1 MSSSQAE
8 AIESLI
14 KDRIE
19 DWRRHLI
26 DLSFRNRLINYRPTK
41 SSTLE
46 VQSPSIHELLADPE
60 RREPFDFFFPP
71 ELGEDGATSEI
82 SAFPGV
88 DEIVT
93 GLEEPKRLEK
103 ILSNL
108 ARRSNAE
115 FEDKALRVL
124 HLAVGFL
131 RWEDVARRE
140 QLRSPLVLV
149 PVELRR
155 ESPRDPYRLYLATD
169 EEIVINPAL
178 TVKLEKDVGLDIPED
193 WAWEDKPIA
202 QELDEIREATAEA
215 GWTVEE
221 SAVLGLFSFQKL
233 VMYRDLQRN
242 EEQVGGHALVRALA
256 SGGADPKLH
265 EGFQGVPTEADLD
278 SAQDPRESFSILDA
292 DASQRR
298 CIEAAK
304 QGRSFVMQGPPG
316 TGKSQTIANIIAE
329 ALGQGKR
336 VLFISEKIAALDV
349 VHKRLASR
357 GLSEFCLKLHG
368 RDAARKEVVN
378 SLHDSLTGMARP
390 HEGMPE
396 REFDQL
402 IDSRGRLNAAVDL
415 LHRRSDVL
423 LDMTPREVYAELAPL
438 DRAPVLAEAV
448 AASDRNGAEA
458 RREFNELLELFEA
471 LTHDWE
477 AITHPDYLWRGYD
490 ATSFDE
496 ADRSRL
502 MVGLETLKTAGHQLI
517 AMTEK
522 VAGNLGLD
530 WPVSA
535 KTARRLGHVGDLLMH
550 TPPLQARWLRREVL
564 TGLRDALTAA
574 RGAYRSL
581 EEKQRDFAATYPY
594 RQASEFAADV
604 DSRLADA
611 LTGLSDAIGRSPAWE
626 DVLLEKAPALDEF
639 ASAADEVLDELEG
652 HGKHLFDALG
662 QPWRNPTLEGIEG
675 IKELADLAFQAT
687 DRPDP
692 RWLVPAG
699 LEKARSTL
707 AQCKALFSEYQ
718 RGLAELRESYSDE
731 VLELDAESM
740 LGRVIAAEGKFMGKL
755 GGAYRTDI
763 KALRALR
770 KSGKAPDT
778 PAEDLREILRLSQL
792 GAQIDAGRSEYET
805 AFGQWY
811 SGRGIDVDAI
821 GRALTVAEAAQ
832 ASVAADTDLEK
843 LERHLCLGVQ
853 PNTQLG
859 QGAALVDA
867 CLRRIKSGLEP
878 VEALAAR
885 VELVAPTQQPL
896 PLLRQRLAE
905 LCKPAASLLDVIR
918 PLSQGR
924 ADSSPRLSR
933 LEEDARRVSSLKQAE
948 AIAGSKRSQ
957 WAETIGSPFNG
968 GETDWEELEDAF
980 DWLGELFKLLE
991 SELPSR
997 IEEKLRSEEK
1007 AWPDFDQLG
1016 AAVDAFEDAAGGLTE
1031 FFDSDR
1037 AAELREVFE
1046 DSPTSEVIELTVEM
1060 RGGLDELTAWTDFRR
1075 IRERIDGFGWG
1086 GFLDLLAAESI
1097 AADQIVPGFRRAYW
1111 NSRLDRLFGEFPN
1124 LKEFRGRSHE
1134 HLIENFSELD
1144 KKLVAAAADR
1154 IIAVCNDKR
1163 PTPVAVPGSEVG
1175 ILKREAGKKK
1185 RHMPVR
1191 RLLQRLPGLLPDLKP
1206 CLMMSPLTVSHYLS
1220 PDHHFDLVVF
1230 DEASQV
1236 PPWDAINCIY
1246 RADQLI
1252 VVGDSK
1258 QLPPTPFFQQVDPE
1272 AEGFDE
1278 EAEREEEVMESIL
1291 DACEA
1296 LLPAESLRWHYRSR
1310 HEHLISF
1317 SNHHFYNNKLVTF
1330 PAPVLS
1336 AEDLGVHLIH
1346 VPDGVYDRA
1355 RSRTNRVE
1363 ARRVAER
1370 VIEHLRTKSERT
1382 VGVVAFSVAQAEAIT
1397 DELDSLR
1404 SANPDLDQH
1413 FAGDRLDGV
1422 FVKNLESV
1430 QGDERDV
1437 VIFSVGYGY
1446 DEHRKFHQG
1455 FGPLNKEGGHRR
1467 LNVAVTR
1474 ARQQVD
1480 VVTSV
1485 RCSDFDLAET
1495 AKPGAQRLRDYLE
1508 FAEQGPEALRSEI
1521 ETMGGEYESPFE
1533 ESVAEVVRDLGYQVI
1548 PQVGVGGFRID
1559 LGVVDPVSPGR
1570 FALGIECD
1578 GATYHSTPTA
1588 RDRDRLRQEI
1598 LEDLNWRIHRIWS
1611 WDWVRERRKETER
1624 LREAIQQAL
1633 DSDEGSVADHSTTTA
1648 AGDEEVSRVREVIE
1662 VHEINGSKDAADL
1675 PWVNHYERADLSRF
1689 RSGHQLH
1696 EPECR
1701 PQLRAALR
1709 ELVAVEAPI
1718 SINRAI
1724 KCLAASQGISR
1735 RGNRVVEAAELV
1747 ISDGITK
1754 GIAERRGEFLW
1765 RPEQRL
1771 EVVRAPDPDD
1781 SETKRPIE
1789 EIAPE
1794 ELDLAIAKLREASGI
1809 ADSEALLAQTARIF
1823 GFSRTGSAI
1832 RTQLEGRLEVQG

>member
-1 MSSSQAE
+1 VSSSQTD

-41 SSTLE
+41 SSTLPI
-46 VQSPSIHELLADPE
+46 QSPSINELLADPE
-60 RREPFDFFFPP
+60 RREPFDFFVPLDP
-71 ELGEDGATSEI
+71 EEEGAASD
-82 SAFPGV
+82 SPAAPKV
-88 DEIVT
+88 DEILT
-93 GLEEPKRLEK
+93 GLDEPKRLEK

-131 RWEDVARRE
+131 EWEDVVRRE
-140 QLRSPLVLV
+140 QLRSPLILV
-149 PVELRR
+149 PAELRR
-155 ESPRDPYRLYLATD
+155 ESPRDPYQLYLAAD

-202 QELDEIREATAEA
+202 HELDEIREAITET

-242 EEQVGGHALVRALA
+242 EEKVGGHALVRALA
-256 SGGADPKLH
+256 SGGADSDFH
-265 EGFQGVPTEADLD
+265 EGFQGVPEAAELD
-278 SAQDPRESFSILDA
+278 SVQDPRESFSILDA

-304 QGRSFVMQGPPG
+304 QGKSFVMQGPPG

-349 VHKRLASR
+349 VHKRLASK
-357 GLSEFCLKLHG
+357 GLSEFCLKMHG

-378 SLHDSLTGMARP
+378 SLHESLTGMARP
-390 HEGMPE
+390 RTAMSE

-402 IDSRGRLNAAVDL
+402 IDTRERLNAAVEL

-423 LDMTPREVYAELAPL
+423 LGMTPREVYAELAPL
-438 DRAPVLAEAV
+438 DGAPVLAEAV
-448 AASDRNGAEA
+448 AASDRDGAEA
-458 RREFNELLELFEA
+458 RRELNELLELFET

-477 AITHPDYLWRGYD
+477 AVTRADYLWRGYG

-502 MVGLETLKTAGHQLI
+502 LSRLEALQAAGRQLI
-517 AMTEK
+517 TIAEQ
-522 VAGNLGLD
+522 VAQDVGLD

-535 KTARRLGHVGDLLMH
+535 EAAQRLGRVGELLVR
-550 TPPLQARWLRREVL
+550 TPPLQTRWLRR
-564 TGLRDALTAA
+564 DALLGLHDALAAA
-574 RGAYRSL
+574 RGTYHSL
-581 EEKQRDFAATYPY
+581 EETQRDFTTAYPH
-594 RQASEFAADV
+594 RQPPEFAADI
-604 DSRLADA
+604 DSRLAEA
-611 LTGLSDAIGRSPAWE
+611 LAGLSDAIGRSPAWE
-626 DVLLEKAPALDEF
+626 DELLARAPTLDAF
-639 ASAADEVLDELEG
+639 ASTAGDALDELEG
-652 HGKHLFDALG
+652 HGRQLFDALG
-662 QPWRNPTLEGIEG
+662 QPWRNPTLESIEG

-687 DRPDP
+687 DRPDR

-699 LEKARSTL
+699 LEKACSTL
-707 AQCKALFSEYQ
+707 EQCQALFSAYQ
-718 RGLAELRESYSDE
+718 SGLAELRESYADE

-740 LGRVIAAEGKFMGKL
+740 LNRVAAADGKFMGKL
-755 GGAYRTDI
+755 GGAYRSDV
-763 KALRALR
+763 KALRAL
-770 KSGKAPDT
+770 KKNGKAPDN
-778 PAEDLREILRLSQL
+778 PAEDLREILRLDQL
-792 GAQIDAGRSEYET
+792 GAQIDAGRSEYEA
-805 AFGQWY
+805 AFGQWHN
-811 SGRGIDVDAI
+811 GREIDLDAI

-843 LERHLCLGVQ
+843 LERHLCLGARSD
-853 PNTQLG
+853 TQLA
-859 QGAALVDA
+859 QSAALVDA
-867 CLRRIKSGLEP
+867 DLRRIKSGLEH

-885 VELVAPTQQPL
+885 PDLIAPTQQSL
-896 PLLRQRLAE
+896 PPLRQRLAE
-905 LCKPAASLLDVIR
+905 LRKPAASLLEVVR
-918 PLSQGR
+918 SLQEGR
-924 ADSSPRLSR
+924 AGGSHSLSR
-933 LEEDARRVSSLKQAE
+933 LEEDARRVSSLRHAE
-948 AIAGSKRSQ
+948 AVTASKGSQ
-957 WAETIGSPFNG
+957 WAETIGSPFRG
-968 GETDWEELEDAF
+968 GETDWEGLEAAF
-980 DWLGELFKLLE
+980 DWLEKLFELLDA
-991 SELPSR
+991 ELPPR
-997 IEEKLRSEEK
+997 LEEKLRTEERT
-1007 AWPDFDQLG
+1007 WPDFDQLA
-1016 AAVDAFEDAAGGLTE
+1016 AAVDAFGGAGGGLTE
-1031 FFDSDR
+1031 FFDAHR
-1037 AAELREVFE
+1037 AAELQEVFE
-1046 DSPTSEVIELTVEM
+1046 GSATSEVVELAMQM
-1060 RGGLDELTAWTDFRR
+1060 RSRLDELTAWTDFRR
-1075 IRERIDGFGWG
+1075 LGERIGGLGWG
-1086 GFLDLLAAESI
+1086 RFLDLLAAEPV
-1097 AADQIVPGFRRAYW
+1097 AVDQVVPGFRKAYW
-1111 NSRLDRLFGEFPN
+1111 NSRLDRLFEEVPDM
-1124 LKEFRGRSHE
+1124 KEFRGRSHE
-1134 HLIENFSELD
+1134 HLIENFSKLD
-1144 KKLVAAAADR
+1144 KELVAAAADR
-1154 IIAVCNDKR
+1154 IIAVCNGNR
-1163 PTPVAVPGSEVG
+1163 PAPVAVPGSEVG

-1191 RLLQRLPGLLPDLKP
+1191 RLLQTLPSLLPDLKP

-1252 VVGDSK
+1252 VVGDGK

-1370 VIEHLRTKSERT
+1370 VVEHLRVRPERT

-1430 QGDERDV
+1430 QGDERDIV
-1437 VIFSVGYGY
+1437 VFSVGYGY
-1446 DEHRKFHQG
+1446 DEHRRFHQG

-1521 ETMGGEYESPFE
+1521 ESMGGEYESPFE
-1533 ESVAEVVRDLGYQVI
+1533 ESVAEAVRNLGYQAI

-1559 LGVVDPVSPGR
+1559 LGVVDPDSPGR

-1598 LEDLNWRIHRIWS
+1598 LEGLNWRIHRIWS
-1611 WDWVRERRKETER
+1611 WDWVRERHKETER
-1624 LREAIQQAL
+1624 LREAIQHAL
-1633 DSDEGSVADHSTTTA
+1633 DSDEEPVVDASTTTA
-1648 AGDEEVSRVREVIE
+1648 TDEDGTRDREVFE
-1662 VHEINGSKDAADL
+1662 VHEIRGSEDAAEL
-1675 PWVNHYERADLSRF
+1675 PWASRYERADLSRF
-1689 RSGHQLH
+1689 RSEYQFH
-1696 EPECR
+1696 EPQCGA
-1701 PQLRAALR
+1701 QLRGALKA
-1709 ELVAVEAPI
+1709 LVAVEAPI
-1718 SINRAI
+1718 SIDHTV
-1724 KCLAASQGISR
+1724 KCLATSQGISR
-1735 RGNRVVEAAELV
+1735 RGNRVIEAAKLV
-1747 ISDGITK
+1747 ISDGIAK

-1765 RPEQRL
+1765 RPEQEL
-1771 EVVRAPDPDD
+1771 EVVRVPDPDD
-1781 SETKRPIE
+1781 DETKRSIE

-1809 ADSEALLAQTARIF
+1809 GDGDTLLAQTARIF
-1823 GFSRTGSAI
+1823 GFNRTGPAI
-1832 RTQLEGRLEVQG
+1832 REQLKGRLEALS